1 MPSHPRHSL
10 FVVAT
15 LAAIDTIAILLAACF
30 AVYMVRPAETAV
42 PFAEFYAAHLG
53 SLAAFFVAWPIVAT
67 DNHLFISR
75 RRDDLLTVLFDVT
88 KCVALSVIFMG
99 FVMAFYTRRGA
110 EPAFLSYFGLS
121 AVAAISTLRIIL
133 QLALWSA
140 RSHGLNER
148 QVLIIG
154 ANARARHLVNVV
166 MNNPHYGYRLVGV
179 LEDEPARCRVFEEHP
194 LPCLGDFEAL
204 APILIKHVIDEVY
217 ICLPVR
223 SRYET
228 IQFMAQL
235 CEGMGVGVR
244 LIADLFPLR
253 LATSR
258 VMKIEDIPILALST
272 VPENQPQLILQRV
285 TDIVVS
291 ATALLLLSP
300 VFLMTAIAIKLETRG
315 PVFFRQE
322 RVGLNRR
329 RFKMAK
335 FRSMVADAEAR
346 RKEVEALNEAD
357 GPIFKA
363 ANDPRLTCV
372 GRFIRKYS
380 IDELP
385 QLFNVLMGHMSLVG
399 PRPPLPHEVALY
411 SWRERRRL
419 SVKPGMTGLSQVS
432 GRSDLSFDD
441 TVDLDLYYIDR
452 WSIGLV
458 FRILVMTV
466 PAVLK
471 GRGAV

>member
-1 MPSHPRHSL
+1 
-10 FVVAT
+10 
-15 LAAIDTIAILLAACF
+15 
-30 AVYMVRPAETAV
+30 
-42 PFAEFYAAHLG
+42 
-53 SLAAFFVAWPIVAT
+53 
-67 DNHLFISR
+67 
-75 RRDDLLTVLFDVT
+75 
-88 KCVALSVIFMG
+88 
-99 FVMAFYTRRGA
+99 
-110 EPAFLSYFGLS
+110 
-121 AVAAISTLRIIL
+121 
-133 QLALWSA
+133 
-140 RSHGLNER
+140 
-148 QVLIIG
+148 
-154 ANARARHLVNVV
+154 
-166 MNNPHYGYRLVGV
+166 
-179 LEDEPARCRVFEEHP
+179 
-194 LPCLGDFEAL
+194 
-204 APILIKHVIDEVY
+204 
-217 ICLPVR
+217 
-223 SRYET
+223 
-228 IQFMAQL
+228 L